1 MSGPAAVV
9 AIVLFVF
16 FLVGI
21 TVGITVVIAMS
32 VRRAGPATGP
42 TPQTPPVKYAEPR
55 IGHDQKAEPITRVN
69 SENSDPSTV
78 LAGESI
84 GRTSGSRFSSVRS
97 SRLLVLY
104 SMSEIVGES
113 RT

>member
-69 SENSDPSTV
+69 SDPSTV
-78 LAGESI
+78 LVGESI